1 MSLSST
7 AYTTPE
13 GEPVT
18 VYNVFEDDIEKAL
31 EWSSKKDFGT
41 KFSSA
46 INTYLSNAQYGS
58 GPAYPVSYEGSGT
71 RPEKFELDYQSIKDS
86 AKQISDELQHYFE
99 QTFTVSGSGNSC
111 ASPTYVS
118 KNFSSVAST
127 TKPLLVTVF
136 SKWNSKRTAA
146 EEIAAALDAGI
157 KTFTTSH
164 TESGS
169 ECSASYPNAPI
180 E

>member
-1 MSLSST
+1 MSLSSS
-7 AYTTPE
+7 
-13 GEPVT
+13 
-18 VYNVFEDDIEKAL
+18 VYATFENDIEDAL
-31 EWSSKKDFGT
+31 EWSSRKDFGI
-41 KFSSA
+41 KFSDA

-58 GPAYPVSYEGSGT
+58 DPDESDPAYPVVYSGSGT

-86 AKQISDELQHYFE
+86 AKQISDELQYYFE
-99 QTFTVSGSGNSC
+99 QTFTVSGSGNTC

-118 KNFSSVAST
+118 KDFSSVAST
-127 TKPLLVTVF
+127 TKPLLITVF
-136 SKWNSKRTAA
+136 SKWNDKRTAA

-180 E
+180 T